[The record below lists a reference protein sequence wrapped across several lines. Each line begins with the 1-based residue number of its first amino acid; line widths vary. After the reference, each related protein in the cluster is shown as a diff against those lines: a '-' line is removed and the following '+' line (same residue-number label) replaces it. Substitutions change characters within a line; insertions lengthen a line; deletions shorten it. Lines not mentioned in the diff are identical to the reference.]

1 MKLNYKNQLILM
13 VVIVILFNILSDL
26 LDHWIYRNIGFW
38 ICGILWILHPVLP
51 QNTVHN
57 KKNLNIVRIAGIILI
72 LIGTFTRV
80 NPN

>member
-13 VVIVILFNILSDL
+13 VVIVILSNIVTDI

-38 ICGILWILHPVLP
+38 ICGLLYIIHPVLP
-51 QNTVHN
+51 QNVIQN
-57 KKNLNIVRIAGIILI
+57 KKNLNAVRIAGFIII

-80 NPN
+80 NP